1 MVHALREVHRVLHAD
16 GVLID
21 FRPLH
26 SGWRMDISID
36 DRIIL
41 VEDGLDDAPRIP
53 RDESADRALEQVQ
66 SEGWFQRESL
76 TQIEHLRG
84 WYSMDDLIDFWADKS
99 PPLHFPDETLV
110 RARAMLR
117 DAGQDALVRIVH
129 PIVIGFFRKTN
140 RLTQL

>member
-1 MVHALREVHRVLHAD
+1 MVHALREIWRVLHAD

-26 SGWRMDISID
+26 TGWRMDISID

-53 RDESADRALEQVQ
+53 KDVNADRALEQAQ
-66 SEGWFQRESL
+66 SEGWLKRDSFTE
-76 TQIEHLRG
+76 IDHARG
-84 WYSMDDLIDFWADKS
+84 WFQVDELVDFWADKS
-99 PPLHFPDETLV
+99 PPLYFPNETLA
-110 RARAMLR
+110 RARVMLR

-129 PIVIGFFRKTN
+129 PIVIGIFRKITAA
-140 RLTQL
+140 